1 MPDEPLP
8 HLEKLLEILMHRSMK
23 HFVGYLKQRDLSMSH
38 IGTLFMVHREGA
50 CGVSEIGEHL
60 GITPAGTSQ
69 MLNRLVEDGLI
80 ERSEDAQDRR
90 AKRIVLTHK
99 GRDTLHESIL
109 ARQQWLHR
117 LVEKLDPA
125 ERELVSE
132 ALGILVDRARD
143 FEPDTTQEM
152 KNVAT
157 T

>member
-38 IGTLFMVHREGA
+38 IGAMFMLHREGA

-90 AKRIVLTHK
+90 AKRIVLTQK
-99 GRDTLHESIL
+99 GVETLHESIH

-117 LVEKLDPA
+117 LVETLDEG
-125 ERELVSE
+125 ERALVSE
-132 ALGILVDRARD
+132 ALGILVDRARN
-143 FEPDTTQEM
+143 FEPETKEEI
-152 KNVAT
+152 KNAAT
-157 T
+157 A